1 MGKWSIE
8 VSKNQHS
15 IDMNS
20 VKEYDGDF
28 TYFGPLNMASGE
40 HVPWPISSLRPLV
53 IPTEPLSGV
62 SWCQCRRILG
72 QWCIKAQSYGV
83 NELHWQISFRLRR
96 MSQRWAEESSEASV
110 IREKTIGKKRKEM
123 YDCNGP
129 YLYPPQRGTS
139 TQDHVYVLVS
149 SFLDNRC

>member
-1 MGKWSIE
+1 
-8 VSKNQHS
+8 
-15 IDMNS
+15 MNS
-20 VKEYDGDF
+20 AKEYDSDS

-96 MSQRWAEESSEASV
+96 MSQRWTEESSEARL
-110 IREKTIGKKRKEM
+110 IREKQLVRKEKRCMTAMDHICTHLSVIPPRKIMCTSSYPRFLTIGARPCSVTPMK
-123 YDCNGP
+123 
-129 YLYPPQRGTS
+129 S
-139 TQDHVYVLVS
+139 
-149 SFLDNRC
+149 